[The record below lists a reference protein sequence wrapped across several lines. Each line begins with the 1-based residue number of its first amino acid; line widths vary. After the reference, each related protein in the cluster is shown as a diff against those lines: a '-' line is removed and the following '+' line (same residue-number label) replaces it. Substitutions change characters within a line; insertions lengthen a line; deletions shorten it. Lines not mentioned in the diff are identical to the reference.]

1 MKGGLCSLNCPWQ
14 PLEKHLAQLFAFN
27 LGLGHGLSD
36 GVCQQGAVVGQ
47 GGRSVVVSPLGIQ
60 NLQETSLLLPEVILH
75 TIYDTSSLLTGGA
88 LPEVLSCP
96 VASPTHVES
105 MAHLKVLDD
114 VEKCSDPVLVGCQAG
129 LHTLQPPMERG
140 WPAAL
145 WGGGQQ
151 QQVCISRVGV
161 SQPRVVSGGLWDGT

>member
-1 MKGGLCSLNCPWQ
+1 MSSCSL
-14 PLEKHLAQLFAFN
+14 
-27 LGLGHGLSD
+27 
-36 GVCQQGAVVGQ
+36 
-47 GGRSVVVSPLGIQ
+47 
-60 NLQETSLLLPEVILH
+60 
-75 TIYDTSSLLTGGA
+75 SLLTPSTSLSIFPFLTFA
-88 LPEVLSCP
+88 FSLSLPRYLLP
-96 VASPTHVES
+96 LAES

-129 LHTLQPPMERG
+129 LHTLQPPLERG

-151 QQVCISRVGV
+151 QQVFISRVGV